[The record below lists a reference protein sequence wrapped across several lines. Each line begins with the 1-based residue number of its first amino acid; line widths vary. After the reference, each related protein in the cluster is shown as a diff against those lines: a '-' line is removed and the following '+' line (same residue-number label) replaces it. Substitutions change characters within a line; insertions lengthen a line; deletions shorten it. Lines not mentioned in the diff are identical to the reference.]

1 MAVCVA
7 GGQTKGIADGMYEK
21 EGGRE
26 GGIAIALSMREIP
39 QTRKKWCGCKKE
51 RKKKK
56 IKERKEKAE
65 EKLY

>member
-26 GGIAIALSMREIP
+26 GLQLRLACEKYRRRERSGVAAKKKGK
-39 QTRKKWCGCKKE
+39 RKK
-51 RKKKK
+51 
-56 IKERKEKAE
+56 
-65 EKLY
+65 

>member
-1 MAVCVA
+1 MECM
-7 GGQTKGIADGMYEK
+7 KR
-21 EGGRE
+21 RE

>member
-21 EGGRE
+21 E